1 MNLGEQFKA
10 GKRKFIFT
18 QQEVEVRNLLLEEAE
33 ERQLTAGSK
42 KDQKTSEATGPSAET
57 EGSRQGHL

>member
-33 ERQLTAGSK
+33 ERQ
-42 KDQKTSEATGPSAET
+42 
-57 EGSRQGHL
+57 